1 MRPAE
6 QQRMRRF
13 RDAALEPMS
22 ARGPK
27 QTFTRLSQMS
37 PSCAPSKQRL
47 PEIVSNCIVKV
58 SLAIHQRQVRPPI
71 RRLER
76 QMLPSLHDEAGRRQ
90 E

>member
-27 QTFTRLSQMS
+27 RTSEADESVSAFGGK
-37 PSCAPSKQRL
+37 ADI
-47 PEIVSNCIVKV
+47 EI
-58 SLAIHQRQVRPPI
+58 
-71 RRLER
+71 
-76 QMLPSLHDEAGRRQ
+76 
-90 E
+90 